1 MNHFLVLRLHDMKK
15 EKIGFIGLGVMGKP
29 MAMNLLNAGYKL
41 TVWNRTKSKM
51 DDLLALGASG
61 AKSPREVA
69 EKSDVVITMVT
80 DSSDVEEVTLGPEGV
95 VHGVHKGLTVIDM
108 SSISPTVTQKV
119 ANELCAKGA
128 MVLDAPVSGGEIG
141 AKQATL
147 SIMVGG
153 TKETFD
159 ECLPIL
165 QVLGKRITHMGSNGM
180 GQTTKLCNQ
189 VICALN
195 IQAVCE
201 GLMLGAKAGLDLKK
215 LLEVVTAG
223 AAGSWMLSNLG
234 PKIVERDMR
243 PGFKIK
249 HQQKDL
255 KTVLSFASELEL
267 PLPAT
272 ALVQQM
278 FRAVEAE
285 GLGEQGTQAAI
296 VAMEKLAGKKVS

>member
-1 MNHFLVLRLHDMKK
+1 MNHFLVLRLLDMKK
-15 EKIGFIGLGVMGKP
+15 DKIGFIGLGVMGKP
-29 MAMNLLNAGYKL
+29 MAMNLMNAGYKL

-51 DDLLALGASG
+51 DDLLAAGASG
-61 AKSPREVA
+61 AKSPMEVA

-80 DSSDVEEVTLGPEGV
+80 DSSDVEEVMLGPEGV
-95 VHGVHKGLTVIDM
+95 VHGVHRGLVVIDM
-108 SSISPTVTQKV
+108 SSISPTVTQKI
-119 ANELCAKGA
+119 ANELGAIGAK
-128 MVLDAPVSGGEIG
+128 VLDAPVSGGEIG

-153 TKETFD
+153 AKETFD

-255 KTVLSFASELEL
+255 KTVLSFASELGL

>member
-1 MNHFLVLRLHDMKK
+1 MNMKR
-15 EKIGFIGLGVMGKP
+15 IGFIGLGVMGKP
-29 MAMNLLNAGYKL
+29 MAMNLLKAGYPL
-41 TVWNRTKSKM
+41 TVWNRTRSKM
-51 DDLLALGASG
+51 DDLLAEGASG
-61 AKSPREVA
+61 ADSPKEVA
-69 EKSDVVITMVT
+69 EKSDVVITIVT
-80 DSSDVEEVTLGPEGV
+80 DSPDVEEVVLGPQGV
-95 VHGVHKGLTVIDM
+95 IHGAHPGLILIDM
-108 SSISPTVTQKV
+108 STISPTVARKV
-119 ANELCAKGA
+119 AEEVSKKGVK
-128 MVLDAPVSGGEIG
+128 MLDAPVSGGDVG
-141 AKQATL
+141 AKEGTL

-153 TKETFD
+153 PKETFE

-165 QVLGKRITHMGSNGM
+165 KVLGKRITYMGPNGM

-201 GLMLGAKAGLDLKK
+201 GLMLGAKAGLDLEK

-234 PKIVERDMR
+234 PKMAKRDFR

-255 KTVLSFASELEL
+255 RLVLSFAAELDL
-267 PLPAT
+267 PLPGT

-278 FRAVEAE
+278 LRAAEAE
-285 GLGEQGTQAAI
+285 KMGDKGTQAAI
-296 VAMEKLAGKKVS
+296 IAMEKLAGRKLTE

>member
-1 MNHFLVLRLHDMKK
+1 LSEKK
-15 EKIGFIGLGVMGKP
+15 RIGFIGLGVMGKP
-29 MAMNLLNAGYKL
+29 MAMNLLKTGYSMI
-41 TVWNRTKSKM
+41 VWNRTRSKM
-51 DDLLALGASG
+51 NDLLAAGAEG
-61 AKSPREVA
+61 AESPKEVA
-69 EKSDVVITMVT
+69 EKSDVVITIVT
-80 DSSDVEEVTLGPEGV
+80 DSPDVEEVVLGPQGVIHGAHEG
-95 VHGVHKGLTVIDM
+95 LILIDM
-108 SSISPTVTQKV
+108 STISPTVAKKV
-119 ANELCAKGA
+119 AEKLSEKGVK
-128 MVLDAPVSGGEIG
+128 MLDAPVSGGEIG
-141 AKQATL
+141 AIKGTL

-153 TKETFD
+153 PKETFD

-165 QVLGKRITHMGSNGM
+165 EVLGKRITYMGPNGM

-215 LLEVVTAG
+215 LLNVVTAG

-234 PKIVERDMR
+234 PKMIERDFR

-255 KTVLSFASELEL
+255 RLVLSFAAELGL
-267 PLPAT
+267 PLPGT

-278 FRAVEAE
+278 LRAVEAE
-285 GLGEQGTQAAI
+285 ELGEKGTQAAI
-296 VAMEKLAGKKVS
+296 VAMEKLAGRKLTGED

>member
-1 MNHFLVLRLHDMKK
+1 MKK
-15 EKIGFIGLGVMGKP
+15 AKIGFIGLGVMGKP
-29 MAMNLLNAGYKL
+29 MALNLLNAGYEL

-51 DDLLALGASG
+51 DELLAAGASG
-61 AKSPREVA
+61 AKTPKEVA
-69 EKSDVVITMVT
+69 AKSDVVITMVT

-95 VHGVHKGLTVIDM
+95 VHGVHKGSTVVDM
-108 SSISPTVTQKV
+108 SSISPTVTQKI
-119 ANELCAKGA
+119 AKELGAKGA
-128 MVLDAPVSGGEIG
+128 KVLDAPVSGGEIG

-153 TKETFD
+153 AKETFE
-159 ECLPIL
+159 ECLSVF
-165 QVLGKRITHMGSNGM
+165 QALGKRITHMGANGM

-234 PKIVERDMR
+234 PKMVERDMR

-255 KTVLSFASELEL
+255 KTVLSFAAELGL

-272 ALVQQM
+272 ALVQQL
-278 FRAVEAE
+278 FRAVEAD